1 MNRGIDN
8 AARARARAQRTS
20 VIRCHEIRRSLPGVG
35 SLRTHSLARPSAF
48 ASPPAAATGDAPP
61 SLPAAAAAVTAAV
74 AAPPPLP
81 GAAAAAAA
89 DAAASSAADGGG
101 GAAVAAAGDAPPS
114 LPGAA
119 AAVAAADASA
129 SSAAT
134 AGAAAAAAREAR
146 QAETAA
152 GTCLV
157 GGELGLLLSKYPY
170 PPDSSSISLHDKSD
184 ETNALC
190 SNVQR
195 LPGSSY

>member
-119 AAVAAADASA
+119 AAVVAAAV
-129 SSAAT
+129 AAPPPLP
-134 AGAAAAAAREAR
+134 GAAAAAAREAR